1 MELCNQPAIKTTLTG
16 GSLAWAWTFALAGQA
31 ALNTLKDVYLDKAFV
46 GVTGFDMERGVTT
59 LEAEEATV
67 SLAML
72 RQAREVIVVAD
83 SSKIGH
89 VSPALICPVSA
100 VHVLV
105 TDTGLPEDVYKDLLA
120 RGIRVVRA

>member
-1 MELCNQPAIKTTLTG
+1 M
-16 GSLAWAWTFALAGQA
+16 
-31 ALNTLKDVYLDKAFV
+31 YLDKAFV